1 MSAPVGIVIALTGV
15 EHRLLGSL
23 TGQLVDLLTSVAGQ
37 SPAGDAGPGED
48 RDPLWAQVG
57 IEQAV
62 EPPSHPGLARLFPAA
77 YRDDPEA
84 ADDFRRYT
92 QGDLCAAKLD
102 HARTLLTTLGRT
114 APDAGPDD
122 GSDAVEVELNV
133 AEQRA
138 WISCLNDIRLV
149 LGEQLGL
156 TQGTP
161 RETVR
166 QGLAEVYDWLTALQ
180 HHLVAEIDPLGADDP
195 GSAGEGT

>member
-1 MSAPVGIVIALTGV
+1 MTPARPDMMEDRLIVALDVPSIAEARALV
-15 EHRLLGSL
+15 ERI
-23 TGQLVDLLTSVAGQ
+23 
-37 SPAGDAGPGED
+37 GDAV
-48 RDPLWAQVG
+48 PLANRLAAEHV
-57 IEQAV
+57 ELAV
-62 EPPSHPGLARLFPAA
+62 
-77 YRDDPEA
+77 DDPDA
-84 ADDFRRYT
+84 LFAGLR
-92 QGDLCAAKLD
+92 
-102 HARTLLTTLGRT
+102 HAGSVFLGRT
-114 APDAGPDD
+114 TPDAGPDD

-161 RETVR
+161 RETAR